1 MAAGE
6 RLIGSDIRLGG
17 YLKLT
22 DNPIYLGLSDN
33 AYITTSVTS
42 NSIDIVNLTGD
53 LNIEVDNVYF
63 NVNLLTASGLL
74 KYSSDLSAFYDNRT
88 LVDKGYVDNSLLNIT
103 TLGTVTTGIWN
114 ANIISPQYGG
124 TGINNGI
131 KTITL
136 GGNFTTTGSYNTIF
150 SQQFSGV
157 ITLPNATS
165 VLATTTLSEF
175 FSNKTLD
182 NTNTLNIKDSL
193 FTLEDNLTTGKKVK
207 FELINITNSTTRTLE
222 IADFDGVINLSDG
235 NFKTILSTT
244 DDTVTP
250 ILIFE
255 TVNDTI
261 YHVETTVI
269 YRKISGT
276 GTGSIN
282 DSGSFTRTGTVKNIG
297 GVLTLIGTQST
308 YTYNEI
314 LDHNVFININSIYIN
329 VEVRGTIDNNVDWI
343 SNTKIIKL

>member
-1 MAAGE
+1 M
-6 RLIGSDIRLGG
+6 
-17 YLKLT
+17 
-22 DNPIYLGLSDN
+22 
-33 AYITTSVTS
+33 
-42 NSIDIVNLTGD
+42 
-53 LNIEVDNVYF
+53 
-63 NVNLLTASGLL
+63 
-74 KYSSDLSAFYDNRT
+74 
-88 LVDKGYVDNSLLNIT
+88 
-103 TLGTVTTGIWN
+103 
-114 ANIISPQYGG
+114 Q
-124 TGINNGI
+124 
-131 KTITL
+131 